1 MENKYLEAYLHI
13 YQWLEDDNV
22 GTYAWENDIKEL
34 LKNIKE
40 LVDKETPMK
49 VVFESN
55 GSAIKSARCPICNGL
70 IHFGFETYCCYCG
83 TKLSWE

>member
-1 MENKYLEAYLHI
+1 MKNKYLEAYLHI

-22 GTYAWENDIKEL
+22 GTYAWGNDIKEL

-49 VVFESN
+49 AKEEWV
-55 GSAIKSARCPICNGL
+55 GGDDDD
-70 IHFGFETYCCYCG
+70 
-83 TKLSWE
+83 